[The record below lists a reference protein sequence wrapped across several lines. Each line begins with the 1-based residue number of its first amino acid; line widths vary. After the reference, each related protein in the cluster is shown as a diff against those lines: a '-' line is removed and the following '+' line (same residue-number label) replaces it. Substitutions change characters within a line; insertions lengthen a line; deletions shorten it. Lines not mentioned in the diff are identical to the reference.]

1 MKMSQHYGFIWK
13 IVVVILGYSVVLP
26 PGGAQGKRTKSVPRE
41 VALNVSSKDPEIPER
56 VMEPNSAL
64 IEKVQAID
72 LGQHVQVRVV
82 GSGALSCA
90 AFLLAA
96 PDRLV
101 LDCAGA
107 HVRTGSTPTRV
118 NLDPVVSVRV
128 GQFKTN
134 VARVV
139 VELAG
144 QTPYSV
150 ATDGNIFVVTFDS
163 THQQLSS
170 LESKIK
176 QLDSPAAPVNG
187 HGDQMD
193 PAQVPTAAD
202 ELPDVKSSEFTSAA
216 FARAE
221 ALPQYPSS
229 STPVTLQPAP
239 EVASEPV
246 GVPKAVTQR
255 GAPADKPD
263 SIVPDQDY
271 VIGPQ
276 DLLAIDVWH
285 EPELSQSVPVRPDGK
300 ISLPLIGDLEVS
312 GLTPRTLQA
321 QLAQELDAYIR
332 KPQVTVI
339 VREVNSRKF
348 YVIGQIERPGTYPLS
363 AHMTVLDALAT
374 AGGFRDFAKVRQIY
388 LLRLRPDGTRNR
400 LQFDYRAA
408 VNGRTLYRDIELQI
422 GDTVV
427 VP

>member
-1 MKMSQHYGFIWK
+1 MKMSQHYGFIRK
-13 IVVVILGYSVVLP
+13 IVVVVLGYSVVLP
-26 PGGAQGKRTKSVPRE
+26 PGWAQGRGTKSVPSE
-41 VALNVSSKDPEIPER
+41 LTLNVSSKDPGSPER
-56 VMEPNSAL
+56 VIAPNLAL
-64 IEKVQAID
+64 IEEVQATD

-82 GSGALSCA
+82 SNGGLSCA
-90 AFLLAA
+90 PFQLTG

-107 HVRTGSTPTRV
+107 HVRAGLMQTRI
-118 NLDPVVSVRV
+118 NLDPVLSVRV
-128 GQFKTN
+128 GQFKTDM
-134 VARVV
+134 ARVV
-139 VELAG
+139 VELSG
-144 QTPYSV
+144 QTPYTV
-150 ATDGNIFVVTFDS
+150 GAEGDLFVVTFDS
-163 THQQLSS
+163 THQHPSS

-176 QLDSPAAPVNG
+176 LLGSPAPIKG
-187 HGDQMD
+187 QGDQLA
-193 PAQVPTAAD
+193 PAEVPTVPD
-202 ELPDVKSSEFTSAA
+202 NLPEVKSSEFTSAS
-216 FARAE
+216 FGRAE

-229 STPVTLQPAP
+229 TSTPLQPAP
-239 EVASEPV
+239 ELASELV
-246 GVPKAVTQR
+246 RVPKAVTDPR
-255 GAPADKPD
+255 TPADKLN
-263 SIVPDQDY
+263 SILPDQDY

-321 QLAQELDAYIR
+321 RLAQELDAYIR

-400 LQFDYRAA
+400 LHFDYKAA
-408 VNGRTLYRDIELQI
+408 VNGRTQYRDIELQI

>member
-13 IVVVILGYSVVLP
+13 IVVVVLGYSVVLP

-82 GSGALSCA
+82 GTGALSCA

-139 VELAG
+139 VELAS
-144 QTPYSV
+144 QAPYTV
-150 ATDGNIFVVTFDS
+150 GAEGNKVLITFDS
-163 THQQLSS
+163 NNRQPLS
-170 LESKIK
+170 LESKSK
-176 QLDSPAAPVNG
+176 QSDSPASPVKVQSDQMASAPV
-187 HGDQMD
+187 
-193 PAQVPTAAD
+193 PTVPD
-202 ELPDVKSSEFTSAA
+202 KLPDVKSTELTSAG

-221 ALPQYPSS
+221 ALPQYPPA
-229 STPVTLQPAP
+229 STPVPAQQVP

-246 GVPKAVTQR
+246 GVPKAETEP
-255 GAPADKPD
+255 GAPADKLD
-263 SIVPDQDY
+263 SILPDQDY

-276 DLLAIDVWH
+276 DLLTIDVWH

-300 ISLPLIGDLEVS
+300 ISLPLIGDMEVS

-321 QLAQELDAYIR
+321 RLAKELDAYIH

-348 YVIGQIERPGTYPLS
+348 YIIGQIERPGTYSLS

-374 AGGFRDFAKVRQIY
+374 AGGFRDFAKVQQIY
-388 LLRLRPDGTRNR
+388 LLRLRPDGSRNR
-400 LQFDYRAA
+400 LHFDYKAA

-422 GDTVV
+422 GDTLV

>member
-1 MKMSQHYGFIWK
+1 MKMPQHYGLIWK
-13 IVVVILGYSVVLP
+13 MVVVVLGYSVVFP
-26 PGGAQGKRTKSVPRE
+26 PGWAQGKRAKSVPSE
-41 VALNVSSKDPEIPER
+41 LALNVSSKDPGIPER
-56 VMEPNSAL
+56 AIEPNFAL

-82 GSGALSCA
+82 GNGALSCRP
-90 AFLLAA
+90 FLLAA

-101 LDCAGA
+101 LDCPGA
-107 HVRTGSTPTRV
+107 HVRAGSTPTRV
-118 NLDPVVSVRV
+118 NLDPVLSVRV

-144 QTPYSV
+144 QAPYTV
-150 ATDGNIFVVTFDS
+150 DADGNKVLVTFDS
-163 THQQLSS
+163 INRQPS
-170 LESKIK
+170 LESKSN
-176 QLDSPAAPVNG
+176 QSDSSANSVKVQS
-187 HGDQMD
+187 DQM
-193 PAQVPTAAD
+193 PSAPVPTAPD
-202 ELPDVKSSEFTSAA
+202 KLPVAERAEFTMAG

-229 STPVTLQPAP
+229 STPLPLQPAP

-246 GVPKAVTQR
+246 GVPKAVTEPD
-255 GAPADKPD
+255 APADKLD
-263 SIVPDQDY
+263 SILPDQDY

-276 DLLAIDVWH
+276 DLLTIDVWH

-300 ISLPLIGDLEVS
+300 ISLPLIGDMEVS

-321 QLAQELDAYIR
+321 RLAKELDAYIH

-348 YVIGQIERPGTYPLS
+348 YIIGQIERPGTYPLS

-374 AGGFRDFAKVRQIY
+374 AGGFRDFAKVQQIY
-388 LLRLRPDGTRNR
+388 LLRLRPDGSRNR
-400 LQFDYRAA
+400 LHFDYKAA
-408 VNGRTLYRDIELQI
+408 VNGKASYRDIELQI
-422 GDTVV
+422 GDTLV